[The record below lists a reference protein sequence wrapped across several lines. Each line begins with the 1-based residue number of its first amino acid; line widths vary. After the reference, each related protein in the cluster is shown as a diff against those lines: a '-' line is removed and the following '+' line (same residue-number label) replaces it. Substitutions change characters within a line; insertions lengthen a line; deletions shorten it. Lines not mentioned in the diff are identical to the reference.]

1 MSDALGGVW
10 RSSIMELTL
19 ESAWLVVLLEE
30 LLLVVLAVVPDWPAW
45 ALIRLAISEAVVSL
59 ELSF

>member
-1 MSDALGGVW
+1 
-10 RSSIMELTL
+10 MELTL
-19 ESAWLVVLLEE
+19 ESAWLVELLEE
-30 LLLVVLAVVPDWPAW
+30 LLLVVLVVVVLDWPVW